1 MTKLNITGL
10 KESSVP
16 MEELGPAQNGT
27 YEHLGSQG
35 GTEQMVAGLKQRL
48 PADLLDQFNIICSRV
63 RDENVSKTKKNILWL
78 HDTWDD
84 PESEHLKKKES
95 LDRFEK
101 LVFVSHYQQATYNLA
116 LGVPYGKGIVLQN
129 AIVPIEPHE
138 KPKGKINLIYHT
150 TPHRGLELLI
160 PVCEFL
166 ARMGVDF
173 HLDVYSSF
181 GIYGWP
187 ARDEPFLPLFER
199 IKNHPNMTY
208 HGWQPNSVIREA
220 LKKAHIY
227 AYPNIW
233 PETSGISVLE
243 AMSAGCNVICPNF
256 QVLPETCANFA
267 VMYNW
272 EEDNNKHANQFAGI
286 LKMVIEDYWAPF
298 NQERLK
304 FQKGYFDNFY
314 NWDVRANQWQD
325 FLTVLAEKK
334 SP

>member
-16 MEELGPAQNGT
+16 MEDIEPSTNGT

-63 RDENVSKTKKNILWL
+63 REENISTTKKNILWL

-84 PESEHLKKKES
+84 PESEHLKNPKS
-95 LDRFEK
+95 LERFEK
-101 LVFVSHYQQATYNLA
+101 LVFVSNYQQATYNLG

-150 TPHRGLELLI
+150 TPHRGLELLV
-160 PVCEFL
+160 PVAEFL
-166 ARMGVDF
+166 AKMGVDF

-187 ARDEPFLPLFER
+187 ARDEPFLPLFDK

-233 PETSGISVLE
+233 PETSGISVIE

-267 VMYNW
+267 IMYNW
-272 EEDNNKHANQFAGI
+272 EENNNKHANSFAGI
-286 LKMVIEDYWAPF
+286 LKMVIEGYWADF
-298 NQERLK
+298 NQDRLK
-304 FQKGYFDNFY
+304 FQKMYFDQFY
-314 NWDVRANQWQD
+314 NWDMRASQWRD
-325 FLTVLAEKK
+325 MLTVMANK
-334 SP
+334 PA